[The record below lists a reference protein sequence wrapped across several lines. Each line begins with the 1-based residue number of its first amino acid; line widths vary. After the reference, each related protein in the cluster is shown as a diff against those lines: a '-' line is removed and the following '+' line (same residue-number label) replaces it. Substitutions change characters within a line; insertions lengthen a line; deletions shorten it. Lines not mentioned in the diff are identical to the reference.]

1 MGKLIQFPCNDY
13 YEDWQYEDYY
23 DEEFNDMNQD
33 YGNCEDQ
40 IKDGLV
46 RGFIRKVLMFLLV
59 RL

>member
-1 MGKLIQFPCNDY
+1 MGKLIQFPCVDH

-33 YGNCEDQ
+33 YEVLVKENC
-40 IKDGLV
+40 V
-46 RGFIRKVLMFLLV
+46 REFIRKVLMFILM